1 MTFQK
6 GSKALILL
14 LALLTAV
21 GPIST
26 DMYLPSLPAIG
37 VAFGVNNSLVQL
49 TLSAFIAGFAI
60 GQIFYGPLSDRYG
73 RKRVLSIG
81 LLVYVAGSLA
91 CLISPN
97 IEFLIAARFC
107 QALGASAAIVL
118 SRAIVRDLFGGA
130 KAARLLSLLGALM
143 GVVPLIAPVLGGFL
157 QIHYGWRANF
167 GATSL
172 VAGILL
178 FLVVSFLPETLKRE
192 HTRKWSLRQ
201 MLTDFRQLLTHHIFL
216 RYLIAICLAF
226 GGLFVLISASSFVL
240 QNHFGLS
247 EIGFG
252 LSFSVCVA
260 GYILGTLIGAKLTH
274 SKDIETVTFMGSA
287 LLAVSGVVMIF
298 ISFFDQQKIWQFLLP
313 MFFSM
318 AGIGL
323 VMPQSMAGAL
333 TPFASMA
340 GAASSL
346 IGFIQNVVA
355 AIFGIV
361 ATYFVGL
368 NPNALVWIIGGTGI
382 ANFLLSL
389 AYKKGW
395 LFSDKP

>member
-14 LALLTAV
+14 LAALTAV

-37 VAFGVNNSLVQL
+37 IAFDVSDSMVQL
-49 TLSAFIAGFAI
+49 TLSAFIIGFAI
-60 GQIFYGPLSDRYG
+60 GQIFYGPLSDRFG
-73 RKRVLSIG
+73 RKRVLSAG
-81 LLVYVAGSLA
+81 LVVYVAGSVA
-91 CLISPN
+91 CLISSN
-97 IEFLIAARFC
+97 IELLIAARFG

-118 SRAIVRDLFGGA
+118 SRAIVRDLFGGE

-143 GVVPLIAPVLGGFL
+143 GIVPLIAPVIGGFL

-167 GATSL
+167 GATSI
-172 VAGILL
+172 VAAVLL
-178 FLVVSFLPETLKRE
+178 LLVVSFLPETLKKE
-192 HTRKWSLRQ
+192 HTRKWSLLQ
-201 MLTDFRQLLTHHIFL
+201 MIIDFGQLLKHPVYM
-216 RYLIAICLAF
+216 RYLIALCLAF

-252 LSFSVCVA
+252 LSFSICVA
-260 GYILGTLIGAKLTH
+260 GYIVGTLIGARLTH
-274 SKDIETVTFMGSA
+274 SKTVEYITFMGSG
-287 LLAVSGVVMIF
+287 LLAISGLAMISLSF
-298 ISFFDQQKIWQFLLP
+298 IDQQKVWHFLLP

-333 TPFASMA
+333 TPFANMA

-346 IGFIQNVVA
+346 IGFVQNVVA
-355 AIFGIV
+355 ALFGIV
-361 ATYFVGL
+361 ATYFVGF
-368 NPNALVWIIGGTGI
+368 NPNALVWIIGITGI
-382 ANFLLSL
+382 ANFLLSV
-389 AYKKGW
+389 AYKKKW
-395 LFSDKP
+395 LFSSKE

>member
-14 LALLTAV
+14 LAALTAV

-37 VAFGVNNSLVQL
+37 IAFGVNNSMVQL
-49 TLSAFIAGFAI
+49 TLSVFITGFAI
-60 GQIFYGPLSDRYG
+60 GQIFYGPMSDRFG
-73 RKRVLSIG
+73 RKKVLSIG
-81 LLVYVAGSLA
+81 LTVYVMGSLA
-91 CLISPN
+91 CLASTN
-97 IEFLIAARFC
+97 IEFLIAARFS

-118 SRAIVRDLFGGA
+118 SRAIVRDLFGGK

-167 GATSL
+167 AATCVIS
-172 VAGILL
+172 AILL
-178 FLVVSFLPETLKRE
+178 FLVISFLPETLKKE
-192 HTRKWSLRQ
+192 HTRKWSFLQ
-201 MLTDFRQLLTHHIFL
+201 MIIDFGQLLMHPVYM
-216 RYLIAICLAF
+216 RYLIALCLAF

-252 LSFSVCVA
+252 LSFSICVA
-260 GYILGTLIGAKLTH
+260 GYIVGTLIGAKLTH
-274 SKDIETVTFMGSA
+274 YKDIETITYLGTG
-287 LLAVSGVVMIF
+287 LLAISGLTMILLSF
-298 ISFFDQQKIWQFLLP
+298 IDQQKVWHFLFP

-333 TPFASMA
+333 TPFANMA

-346 IGFIQNVVA
+346 IGFIQNIVA
-355 AIFGIV
+355 ALFGIV
-361 ATYFVGL
+361 ATYFVGF
-368 NPNALVWIIGGTGI
+368 NPNALVWIIGITGI
-382 ANFLLSL
+382 ANFLLSV
-389 AYKKGW
+389 AYKNKW
-395 LFSDKP
+395 LFSSKE